1 MDSFDL
7 SYSNQDTGNSA
18 DFLAHALN
26 RLEGKK
32 GGLQYQ
38 F

>member
-7 SYSNQDTGNSA
+7 LYSNQDTGNSA
-18 DFLAHALN
+18 DFLAHELN

-32 GGLQYQ
+32 GVLQ
-38 F
+38 

>member
-7 SYSNQDTGNSA
+7 LYSNQDTGNST

-32 GGLQYQ
+32 GVLQ
-38 F
+38 